1 MKTLMASLGI
11 CAVFCLGACGDS
23 DGEENQCNG
32 GGSGNTLEG
41 SYCED
46 VDMIFTEVGCLTV
59 VGSKALRIEYVRP
72 IGTGSEKTLQIILS
86 GDNVVLEANK
96 EIKLTDVGA
105 EVRRI
110 LADAAAPIRLTD
122 ELEAQSSLTFGTYTS
137 SIGQAMDGKFA
148 MLFKSGRNL
157 RGEFECTLKDATPG
171 AQ

>member
-1 MKTLMASLGI
+1 MKRLLMILLAAS
-11 CAVFCLGACGDS
+11 CFACGDGE
-23 DGEENQCNG
+23 GEENECNG

-46 VDMIFTEVGCLTV
+46 VSMVFTEVGCLTV
-59 VGSKALRIEYVRP
+59 SDALRIEYVRP

-86 GDNVVLEANK
+86 GANVIFEANK
-96 EIKLTDVGA
+96 EIKLKESGA

-122 ELEAQSSLTFGTYTS
+122 ELEGQSSLTFGTYTS
-137 SIGQAMDGKFA
+137 TIGQPMDGEFA

-157 RGEFECTLKDATPG
+157 RGTFECTLKDALP
-171 AQ
+171 QQ